1 MTDNLLNVRM
11 RSDAVGFVTS
21 WKNWWLA

>member
-11 RSDAVGFVTS
+11 RSDAIGFVTS